1 MNHLMDFDP
10 YMIGEHNQQMHT
22 EITSLRLQERLRKNR
37 DDGKSVADALGGP
50 RRWRGW
56 EPEAGMAPFNKTS

>member
-22 EITSLRLQERLRKNR
+22 EITSLRLQERLRKNH
-37 DDGKSVADALGGP
+37 DDGKSVADGLGP
-50 RRWRGW
+50 RR
-56 EPEAGMAPFNKTS
+56 EPEAGMAPSNKAS

>member
-37 DDGKSVADALGGP
+37 DDGRSVADSLGP
-50 RRWRGW
+50 RR
-56 EPEAGMAPFNKTS
+56 ELEAGMAPFNKTS

>member
-10 YMIGEHNQQMHT
+10 YMIGKHNQQMHT

-37 DDGKSVADALGGP
+37 GDGKSVADGLGP
-50 RRWRGW
+50 RRWAGW
-56 EPEAGMAPFNKTS
+56 ERVAGMAPFSKAS

>member
-1 MNHLMDFDP
+1 MSQLMDFDP

-37 DDGKSVADALGGP
+37 NDGKSVADGLGP
-50 RRWRGW
+50 RR